1 MWKYKGEEL
10 GLEGI
15 TGIPSRDMTDE
26 EFAEAEAKQAF
37 KFRDQPG
44 SLAKSGLWV
53 HEEDEKPRVN
63 TSSRRVEEKPVE
75 VEANVKTEEGDS
87 NG

>member
-15 TGIPSRDMTDE
+15 TGIPARDMTDE
-26 EFAEAEAKQAF
+26 EFGEAEAKQAI

-53 HEEDEKPRVN
+53 HEEDEKPKAQSRVKEEASD
-63 TSSRRVEEKPVE
+63 TPKVEDEEK
-75 VEANVKTEEGDS
+75 KEGDN